1 MRNKGDKGIR
11 AWLSQR
17 NRQRGV
23 SLVETVIMLPVLML
37 IGLGIVQYALVYEA
51 KSSLNYATL
60 LSARAGAL
68 DHARPEALRVGFA
81 KGLAPLYSPAEGEQ
95 GMLEAQ
101 RKVGQDILDEYVHF
115 AIINPTTDAFG
126 DFAEDLDLTGQVND
140 IPNLDLHSFP
150 DTVGRGSGVNI
161 QDANLL
167 KVHITYGTRLLV
179 PFVGPMT
186 ASIAQAFTDDPIR
199 LRMLRAGRLP
209 ITASATVRMQNFA
222 TRNTLMLSR
231 NQVESALVGGRI
243 PTPNPI
249 ENPGGG
255 SGGLEPLPGGP
266 GGNGGEGDEPP
277 SEETPPGEEEPPV
290 VIEQPEEGEEE
301 TEVPPEEEVPE
312 VPLCTGQT
320 DAEERDVTTEDVENI
335 TEEERSF
342 LSSVA
347 EGVLNVFDAVG
358 EAASRLGE
366 AAFDALPGQVQ
377 DFLNETAD
385 TLQGVGEAASAAFDF
400 FAGFANGLVQQGQDL
415 VDLVTNPG
423 EALAG
428 IKELIKAFIDD
439 PVGTIQTLGETI
451 LTQVQGD
458 INTLINCSAF
468 ERGQVLG
475 QYADPIRVIRIFNT
489 LARFGN
495 NISLRRAI
503 DESDGDADV
512 PVSVATRTFT
522 NRNDFNRAAN
532 SPGPNTRYE
541 FNGQV
546 FITDDLGRVTHVSGQ
561 VRLNPAN
568 NRAGTDGVST
578 TTIGN
583 GPDSQ
588 NGDVGFHLIGDQFD
602 GPTNRLN
609 VVPGN
614 GTRLDP
620 DGPSNLNQ
628 GAFRSRFENVVAQ
641 AIRDNPGSTVEVRVE
656 PIYRNGNTTT
666 RPDVF
671 EASYRIDGGEYITV
685 RFRNQ
690 PGG

>member
-1 MRNKGDKGIR
+1 MERKGKLSKGIKR
-11 AWLSQR
+11 LIHRMGQR

-81 KGLAPLYSPAEGEQ
+81 KGLAPLYSLAEGEQ

-126 DFAEDLDLTGQVND
+126 DFAQDLDLNGQVND
-140 IPNLDLHSFP
+140 IPNLDLQSLS
-150 DTVGRGSGVNI
+150 DNVGRSSGVNI

-167 KVHITYGTRLLV
+167 KVHITYGARLLV

-186 ASIAQAFTDDPIR
+186 ASIAQTFTDDPIR

-222 TRNTLMLSR
+222 TRNALMLSR

-243 PTPNPI
+243 PSPNPI

-255 SGGLEPLPGGP
+255 SGEFEPLPGGE
-266 GGNGGEGDEPP
+266 GGGSGGEGEQPP
-277 SEETPPGEEEPPV
+277 SEEEPPV
-290 VIEQPEEGEEE
+290 VIEQPEEN
-301 TEVPPEEEVPE
+301 PPTPQTPPIPE
-312 VPLCTGQT
+312 VPLCTGDI
-320 DAEERDVTTEDVENI
+320 DAEERAVTSEDVEDI
-335 TEEERSF
+335 TEEERGF

-347 EGVLNVFDAVG
+347 EGVLSVFDAVG

-532 SPGPNTRYE
+532 SPEPNTRYE

-546 FITDDLGRVTHVSGQ
+546 FITDDLGRITHVSGQ

-583 GPDSQ
+583 GPDAQ
-588 NGDVGFHLIGDQFD
+588 PGDVGFHLIGDRFD

-628 GAFRSRFENVVAQ
+628 GAFRSFEDDVAQ
-641 AIRDNPGSTVEVRVE
+641 AIRDNPGRAVEIRIE

-666 RPDVF
+666 RPDAFSAAFRVEGGTF
-671 EASYRIDGGEYITV
+671 EETI
-685 RFRNQ
+685 FRNQ